1 MRGLRSVLAV
11 FAIPASVACAL
22 GAPIRRTDRPPPRS
36 ARDLE
41 ASRWRCGCT
50 TGRHAPVDSPQLAL
64 RPQTI
69 RLLTDDALGRIA
81 GGFIM
86 KDTIIIRT
94 GGVAPAPTAR
104 DR

>member
-1 MRGLRSVLAV
+1 MHKS
-11 FAIPASVACAL
+11 
-22 GAPIRRTDRPPPRS
+22 TPRK
-36 ARDLE
+36 
-41 ASRWRCGCT
+41 
-50 TGRHAPVDSPQLAL
+50 LAL

-69 RLLTDDALGRIA
+69 RLLTDEALGRVA

-94 GGVAPAPTAR
+94 GGLAPAPTAR